1 MNNSQIQVNN
11 YGYSYYYADDYQTNP
26 QQVNSIIEGYFPK
39 ENFKKEM
46 AIRKINTTLIVL
58 LGIFLVVTAVSYY
71 FATAN
76 EIVLNNLS
84 RQTIVLN
91 DENFDLQN
99 KLDKLKSFNNVDIT
113 MQKNNLLQKAQQVI
127 EIPAVSSNEINDKKL
142 EAQKP
147 FVWAIGY

>member
-1 MNNSQIQVNN
+1 LKNSQIQV
-11 YGYSYYYADDYQTNP
+11 
-26 QQVNSIIEGYFPK
+26 
-39 ENFKKEM
+39 
-46 AIRKINTTLIVL
+46 
-58 LGIFLVVTAVSYY
+58 
-71 FATAN
+71 
-76 EIVLNNLS
+76 
-84 RQTIVLN
+84 
-91 DENFDLQN
+91 QN